1 MNQIQIIDLFKTMT
15 YKSYCKFGT
24 IQFAI
29 ATHDQPVD
37 TIINGQLE
45 TTNTAKQGDY
55 VVVGASGECYVL
67 TPDNFKN
74 KYKISD
80 LQEDQTGTAEV
91 KGEPRYAVQW
101 SGDTFSFV
109 ASWGQSMICNHG
121 DYLVSDTSFSE
132 VYRIEQDVFLKTYK
146 IC

>member
-1 MNQIQIIDLFKTMT
+1 MNQTQVIELFKNQT

-24 IQFAI
+24 VQFAI

-55 VVVGASGECYVL
+55 VVVGANGKCYVL

-74 KYKISD
+74 KYEVID
-80 LQEDQTGTAEV
+80 LQEDQTGTAEA
-91 KGEPRYAVQW
+91 KGKPRYAVQW
-101 SGDTFSFV
+101 MGDDFSFI
-109 ASWGQSMICNHG
+109 ASWGQPMICNQG
-121 DYLVSDTSFSE
+121 DYLVSDINFSK
-132 VYRIEQDVFLKTYK
+132 VHRVEQSVFLKTYK
-146 IC
+146 SC